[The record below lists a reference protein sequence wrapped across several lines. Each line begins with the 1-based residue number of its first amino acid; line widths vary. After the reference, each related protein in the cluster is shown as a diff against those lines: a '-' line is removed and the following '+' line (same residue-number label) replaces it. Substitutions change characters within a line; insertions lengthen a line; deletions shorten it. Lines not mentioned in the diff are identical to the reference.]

1 MFLDCTHRLATGES
15 IIVRGAHPDDA
26 EAVLAQGRA
35 VIEEGEFSVTST
47 EEYTFTEDQERDWI
61 RQYAADPGKL
71 MIVAEHSRRVIGV
84 LFLESG
90 TRRKISHVAPLHMS
104 VNRDWRHRGIGTALL
119 QSAIAWAEAH
129 PVIEK
134 LGLAV
139 FSSNTR
145 AIGLYRKLGFIEEG
159 CRPRE
164 VKFASGQYVDD
175 LLMYR
180 FVK

>member
-1 MFLDCTHRLATGES
+1 
-15 IIVRGAHPDDA
+15 VRVAHPDDA
-26 EAVLAQGRA
+26 AAVLAHGRA
-35 VIEEGEFSVTST
+35 VIEEGEFAVTSA
-47 EEYTFTEDQERDWI
+47 EEYTFTDEQERDWI
-61 RQYAADPGKL
+61 RQYAGDPGKL
-71 MIVAEHSRRVIGV
+71 MIVAEHSRQVIGV

-90 TRRKISHVAPLHMS
+90 TRRTISHVATLHIS
-104 VNRDWRHRGIGTALL
+104 VNRDWRHQGVGTALL

-145 AIGLYRKLGFIEEG
+145 AIGLYRKLGFVEEG

-164 VKFASGQYVDD
+164 VKFASGRYVDD

-180 FVK
+180 FVKRTVE